1 MSKLTKAQ
9 IEELEDFKAKFLKLY
24 RLALD
29 VTDSIG
35 ELQQFL
41 DKEANDVEEQL
52 TEWKKPK

>member
-1 MSKLTKAQ
+1 MAKLTKAQ